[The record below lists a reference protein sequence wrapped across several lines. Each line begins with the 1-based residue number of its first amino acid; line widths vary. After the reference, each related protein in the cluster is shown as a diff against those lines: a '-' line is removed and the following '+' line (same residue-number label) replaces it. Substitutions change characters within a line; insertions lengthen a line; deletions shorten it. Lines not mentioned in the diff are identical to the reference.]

1 MKKYLL
7 ILLLSISSLTF
18 AQVKSHFGA
27 GFMIGYK
34 GIVSDGGVI
43 AEYKYSNRFDAY
55 FGLSF
60 TDFSGLGYV
69 VGADIFL
76 TNYSW
81 QPCLLLGFNRQFGGY
96 SYTGDTTELKTDYLI
111 KGYNSYVA
119 AIGVRKIL
127 FEKKEAL
134 GFMSFT
140 PYFCYRYTYP
150 ESKVIFLDNY
160 INEAREDRIN
170 SRISG
175 GIGGGIKI
183 VYFLHR

>member
-1 MKKYLL
+1 MK
-7 ILLLSISSLTF
+7 S
-18 AQVKSHFGA
+18 QFGA
-27 GFMIGYK
+27 GFMVGYK

-43 AEYKYSNRFDAY
+43 VEYKYSNRFDTY
-55 FGLSF
+55 FGLSY

-69 VGADIFL
+69 VGTDIFF

-96 SYTGDTTELKTDYLI
+96 SYTGDTIEVKTDYLI
-111 KGYNSYVA
+111 KGYNSYIA

-127 FEKKEAL
+127 FEKSDAL

-140 PYFCYRYTYP
+140 PYICYRYTYP
-150 ESKVIFLDNY
+150 ESKLIFLDDY
-160 INEAREDRIN
+160 ENEAREDRIN

-175 GIGGGIKI
+175 GIGGGLKV
-183 VYFLHR
+183 VYFLNRKRIGNSEQ

>member
-140 PYFCYRYTYP
+140 PYFCYLYTYP

-160 INEAREDRIN
+160 INEAREERIN